1 MSGLYLSL
9 CEKHNYVHH
18 RQTAENFDSLI
29 RKLLPIPE
37 WECTQLADLLS
48 YVEKCFNTWVR
59 EIWDMIHNLS
69 YRAQEQ
75 DKFFNDFNSLHYIR
89 QIRCIEK
96 VFMVLLPLF
105 NEAYY
110 TLTMSESDIRKY
122 PHLIAKVQ
130 DLRSRD
136 IKKRKNAYNHIVV
149 ASYDLIKNCSEILSG
164 LQVTTTMHDEL
175 YAMLDRTQISVI
187 YEQSNFVGKEHLTEF
202 DQHTQEFF
210 AKATVREKL
219 RPILDQSQ
227 GVYTNSLYACD
238 ANKRMICICVAV
250 YYISLINYD
259 DFFNIGLYQ
268 YLLLCKEHSLLCGD
282 SNAHSERVYVE
293 NTILMLLGVSN
304 AKEFVLWEKIKD
316 VASEVAQDEE
326 EEEENVAQTLLL
338 EGDDSS
344 TTPPHPGSRSPSLSV

>member
-1 MSGLYLSL
+1 MSGLYRSL
-9 CEKHNYVHH
+9 CEEHNYVHH

-37 WECTQLADLLS
+37 WECKQLADLLS
-48 YVEKCFNTWVR
+48 YVEKCFSTWEQ
-59 EIWDMIHNLS
+59 EIWDMILNLPYGS
-69 YRAQEQ
+69 QQQ
-75 DKFFNDFNSLHYIR
+75 DRFFNDFNSLHYIS

-110 TLTMSESDIRKY
+110 TITMSESDIKKS

-130 DLRSRD
+130 GLRSRD
-136 IKKRKNAYNHIVV
+136 IKKRKNAYDHIVV
-149 ASYDLIKNCSEILSG
+149 ESYHLIRSCAEILRG
-164 LQVTTTMHDEL
+164 LQVITPMHDAL

-187 YEQSNFVGKEHLTEF
+187 YEQSNFVGKGHLTEF

-210 AKATVREKL
+210 AKATDREKL

-227 GVYTNSLYACD
+227 SVYTNSLYACD
-238 ANKRMICICVAV
+238 ANKRMICICLAV

-268 YLLLCKEHSLLCGD
+268 YLLLCEGHSLLCGD
-282 SNAHSERVYVE
+282 SNARLEMMYVE

-304 AKEFVLWEKIKD
+304 AEEFVLWEKIKD
-316 VASEVAQDEE
+316 VASANAQNEE
-326 EEEENVAQTLLL
+326 EDVAPTLLL
-338 EGDDSS
+338 EDDSS
-344 TTPPHPGSRSPSLSV
+344 STSPPHPGSRSPSLSV